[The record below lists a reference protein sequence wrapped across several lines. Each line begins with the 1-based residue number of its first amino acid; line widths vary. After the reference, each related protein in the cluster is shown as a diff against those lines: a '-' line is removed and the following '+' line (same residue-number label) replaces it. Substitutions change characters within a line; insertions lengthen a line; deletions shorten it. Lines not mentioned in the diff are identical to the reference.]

1 MQDYND
7 ERDLETLLS
16 LLKEKNSNMP
26 SIEKIKNDTEYIFYC
41 FKQEMFKYKNDP
53 NYIYS
58 IQNKIRNNDVK
69 VIIISMMLINYC
81 CFGYAPRKIQII
93 SLLLMLN
100 NPLRNGLIE
109 EVKTGEGKSTI
120 IMFLA
125 TLKAL
130 EGKKVDILTSSPVL
144 AERDS
149 KRNKQFF
156 AFFGLTCDY
165 CHEDEDNTN
174 ETLTYQ
180 NYYSDIVYGS
190 ILSFAGDYL
199 RTSFIGCKGRGNR
212 KFEVIII
219 DEIDNICLDNIM
231 NQTQLID
238 NFKGYKF
245 LEYFYLFIY
254 YYLQQICF
262 IECRN
267 SGRKALQNNK
277 ASIVEKLL
285 AKFNEFY
292 SQNLNTKTIK
302 FPLHLH
308 TFIQNRKKDWC
319 NCAYDALFNYKEN
332 KHYLI
337 SYDENYKFETI
348 KPIDFS
354 NTGIIQ
360 DNSIWSGLH
369 QFLEIKHGLRLTE
382 ENLNSCFISNL
393 CFFRLYKEKFG
404 LTGTVGSKK
413 TQEVLKNI
421 YDLDVIFI
429 PTFKE
434 GKYLFNSQSDYSCDN
449 DQQEFYK
456 NVLMEIF
463 QKYYANRAILVI
475 VKYIDQ
481 VRIIKRKLEES
492 NQIDIRNIIV
502 YDRNDNP
509 EQSNF
514 LNKEIGPK
522 TIILSTN
529 LCGRGTDIRINKECE
544 RNGGLYVILTFNAE
558 SERIEKQAL
567 GRAARKGENG
577 SGKIMLYGNA
587 SYESLKNKRESNE
600 NTKFE
605 YLMNSFKKRT
615 IFFQDLFERFCFEL
629 NKMKQR
635 NVSIGQII
643 DIKEKWGLFLV
654 ENDLDKLEEQE
665 DLKQFNS
672 NSNNSNNEQNI
683 ANIKVEIIK
692 NGVDKNYQIIKQ
704 KFFKFINDNFYN
716 NKAYEYINP
725 FIIISDFE
733 DKSIEKAQIMC
744 DSLSLG
750 AIYMQ
755 IYKKITGFTKKID
768 SASFQEILSNFYNLR
783 NKVESL
789 IKQYRLCEQLI
800 ENIEFIGK
808 KRELFKQNKEKI
820 KYLEDFKQN
829 LEDNINFIQ
838 IYVVKKRHI
847 HPGDIEIKLGQIKCQ
862 KEDIQKYFQDFGLYY
877 LFNIQLNES
886 CNIF

>member
-130 EGKKVDILTSSPVL
+130 EGKKVDILTSSSVL

-254 YYLQQICF
+254 YYLQQIYF

-302 FPLHLH
+302 FPPHLH

-360 DNSIWSGLH
+360 DNSVWSGLH

-449 DQQEFYK
+449 NQQEFYK

-635 NVSIGQII
+635 NVNIGQII

>member
-7 ERDLETLLS
+7 ERDLQTLLA
-16 LLKEKNSNMP
+16 LLKEKNPNLP
-26 SIEKIKNDTEYIFYC
+26 SFEKIKNDTEYIFYC
-41 FKQEMFKYKNDP
+41 FQQEMLRYKTDS
-53 NYIYS
+53 NYICS
-58 IQNKIRNNDVK
+58 IQNKFRNNDAK
-69 VIIISMMLINYC
+69 GIIISMMLINYC
-81 CFGYAPRKIQII
+81 FFGYIPRKIQII
-93 SLLLMLN
+93 SLLLMIN
-100 NPLRNGLIE
+100 NPMRNGLIE

-125 TLKAL
+125 TIKAL

-149 KRNKQFF
+149 KRNKQFY

-165 CHEDEDNTN
+165 CHEDENNTN
-174 ETLTYQ
+174 QTLTYQ

-190 ILSFAGDYL
+190 MLSFAGDYL
-199 RTSFIGCKGRGNR
+199 RTSFVGSKGRGNR

-231 NQTQLID
+231 NQTELVD

-245 LEYFYLFIY
+245 LEYFYLIIY

-262 IECRN
+262 KECRS
-267 SGRKALQNNK
+267 SGRNALLNNK
-277 ASIVEKLL
+277 ATIVEKLL
-285 AKFNEFY
+285 DKFNEFY
-292 SQNLNTKTIK
+292 SQNSSTKAIK
-302 FPLHLH
+302 FPPHLE

-319 NCAYDALFNYKEN
+319 NCAYDAFLIYKEN

-337 SYDENYKFETI
+337 SYDEEYKFETI

-360 DNSIWSGLH
+360 DNSVWSGLH

-404 LTGTVGSKK
+404 LTGTIGSKK

-449 DQQEFYK
+449 NQQKFYE
-456 NVLMEIF
+456 NVLMEII

-481 VRIIKRKLEES
+481 VKIIKKKLEES
-492 NQIDIRNIIV
+492 NQIDTRNIIV

-577 SGKIMLYGNA
+577 SGKIMLFGNV
-587 SYESLKNKRESNE
+587 SYENLKNKRESKE

-629 NKMKQR
+629 NKMKTR

-665 DLKQFNS
+665 DLQQFNS
-672 NSNNSNNEQNI
+672 YNSNIGQNI

-692 NGVDKNYQIIKQ
+692 NGVDRNYEIIKQ
-704 KFFKFINDNFYN
+704 KFRKFINDTFYN
-716 NKAYEYINP
+716 NKEYEYINP

-733 DKSIEKAQIMC
+733 DKSFDKAQKMC

-750 AIYMQ
+750 ANYMQ
-755 IYKKITGFTKKID
+755 IYKKITSFTKRID
-768 SASFQEILSNFYNLR
+768 SAFFQEILYSFHNLK

-789 IKQYRLCEQLI
+789 IKQYKLCEQLI
-800 ENIEFIGK
+800 ESIQFFGK
-808 KRELFKQNKEKI
+808 RKELFKQNKEKI

-829 LEDNINFIQ
+829 LEDNISFIN
-838 IYVVKKRHI
+838 IYAMKKRHI
-847 HPGDIEIKLGQIKCQ
+847 HPGDIEIKLGQIKCK
-862 KEDIQKYFQDFGLYY
+862 KEDIIKYFQDLGLYY
-877 LFNIQLNES
+877 IFNIQLNES

>member
-7 ERDLETLLS
+7 ERDLETLLA
-16 LLKEKNSNMP
+16 LLKEKNANLP

-81 CFGYAPRKIQII
+81 CFGYTPRKIQII
-93 SLLLMLN
+93 SLLLMIN
-100 NPLRNGLIE
+100 NPMRNGLIE

-130 EGKKVDILTSSPVL
+130 EGKKVDILTSSSVL

-219 DEIDNICLDNIM
+219 YEIDNICLDNIM

-254 YYLQQICF
+254 YYLKQICF

-277 ASIVEKLL
+277 ASIAEKLL

-302 FPLHLH
+302 FPPHLH

-319 NCAYDALFNYKEN
+319 NCAYDALFYYKEN

-360 DNSIWSGLH
+360 DNSVWSGLH

-456 NVLMEIF
+456 NVLIEIF

-577 SGKIMLYGNA
+577 SGRIMLYGNA

-629 NKMKQR
+629 NKMKKR

-683 ANIKVEIIK
+683 ANIKVEIIT

-733 DKSIEKAQIMC
+733 DKSFEKAQKMC

-789 IKQYRLCEQLI
+789 INQYRLCEQLI

-808 KRELFKQNKEKI
+808 KRELFKQNKEKV

-838 IYVVKKRHI
+838 IYIVKKRHI

>member
-7 ERDLETLLS
+7 ERDLQTLLA
-16 LLKEKNSNMP
+16 LLKEKNPNLP

-41 FKQEMFKYKNDP
+41 FQQEMLRYKTDS

-58 IQNKIRNNDVK
+58 IQNKIRNNDIRG
-69 VIIISMMLINYC
+69 IIISMMLINYC
-81 CFGYAPRKIQII
+81 CFGYIPRKIQII
-93 SLLLMLN
+93 SLLLMIN
-100 NPLRNGLIE
+100 NPMRNGLIE

-125 TLKAL
+125 TIKAL

-149 KRNKQFF
+149 KRNKQFY

-165 CHEDEDNTN
+165 CHEDENNTN
-174 ETLTYQ
+174 ETLSYK

-190 ILSFAGDYL
+190 MLSFAGDYL
-199 RTSFIGCKGRGNR
+199 RTSFIGSKGRGNR

-231 NQTQLID
+231 NQTELVD

-262 IECRN
+262 KECRSSSRN
-267 SGRKALQNNK
+267 ALLNNK
-277 ASIVEKLL
+277 TEIVEKLL

-292 SQNLNTKTIK
+292 SQNLYTKEIK
-302 FPLHLH
+302 FPPHLH

-319 NCAYDALFNYKEN
+319 NCAYDAFLIYKEN

-337 SYDENYKFETI
+337 SYDEQYKFETI

-360 DNSIWSGLH
+360 DNSVWSGLH

-404 LTGTVGSKK
+404 LTGTIGSKK

-434 GKYLFNSQSDYSCDN
+434 GKYIFNSQSDYSCDN
-449 DQQEFYK
+449 NQQKFYE

-463 QKYYANRAILVI
+463 QKYNANRAILVI

-481 VRIIKRKLEES
+481 VKIIKRKLEES
-492 NQIDIRNIIV
+492 NKIDTKNIIV

-509 EQSNF
+509 EQSSF

-529 LCGRGTDIRINKECE
+529 LCGRGTDIKINKDCE

-577 SGKIMLYGNA
+577 SGKIMLFGNV
-587 SYESLKNKRESNE
+587 SYESLKNKRESQE
-600 NTKFE
+600 NSKFE

-629 NKMKQR
+629 NKMKKR

-665 DLKQFNS
+665 DLEQFNS
-672 NSNNSNNEQNI
+672 YDSNIGQNI

-692 NGVDKNYQIIKQ
+692 NGADKNYQIINQ
-704 KFFKFINDNFYN
+704 KFIKFINDTFYN
-716 NKAYEYINP
+716 NKTYEYINP
-725 FIIISDFE
+725 FIIISDCE
-733 DKSIEKAQIMC
+733 DKSLEKAQKMC
-744 DSLSLG
+744 YGLSLG
-750 AIYMQ
+750 ANYMQ

-768 SASFQEILSNFYNLR
+768 SASFQEILYSFYNLK

-789 IKQYRLCEQLI
+789 IKQYKLCEQLI
-800 ENIEFIGK
+800 ENIQCVGK
-808 KRELFKQNKEKI
+808 KKELFKQNKEKI

-829 LEDNINFIQ
+829 LEDNINFIK
-838 IYVVKKRHI
+838 IYVMKKRHI
-847 HPGDIEIKLGQIKCQ
+847 HPGDIEIKLDQIKCK
-862 KEDIQKYFQDFGLYY
+862 KEDIIKYFQDFGLYY
-877 LFNIQLNES
+877 LFNIQSNES

>member
-7 ERDLETLLS
+7 ERDLQILLA
-16 LLKEKNSNMP
+16 LLKEKNQNLP

-41 FKQEMFKYKNDP
+41 FQQEMLRYKTDS
-53 NYIYS
+53 NYINT

-69 VIIISMMLINYC
+69 GIIISMMLINYC
-81 CFGYAPRKIQII
+81 FFGYIPRKIQII
-93 SLLLMLN
+93 SLLLMIN
-100 NPLRNGLIE
+100 NPMRNGLIE

-125 TLKAL
+125 TIKAL

-149 KRNKQFF
+149 KRNKQFY

-165 CHEDEDNTN
+165 CHEDQNNTN
-174 ETLTYQ
+174 QTLTYQ

-190 ILSFAGDYL
+190 MLSFAGDYL
-199 RTSFIGCKGRGNR
+199 RTSFVGSKGRGNR

-231 NQTQLID
+231 NQTELVD

-262 IECRN
+262 KECRS
-267 SGRKALQNNK
+267 SGRNALLNNK
-277 ASIVEKLL
+277 ATIVEKLL
-285 AKFNEFY
+285 DKFNEFY
-292 SQNLNTKTIK
+292 SQNSSTKAIK
-302 FPLHLH
+302 FPPHLE

-319 NCAYDALFNYKEN
+319 NCAYDAFLIYKEN

-337 SYDENYKFETI
+337 SYDEEYKFETI

-360 DNSIWSGLH
+360 DNSVWSGLH

-404 LTGTVGSKK
+404 LTGTIGSKK

-449 DQQEFYK
+449 NQQKFFE
-456 NVLMEIF
+456 NVLMEII

-481 VRIIKRKLEES
+481 VKIIKKKLEES
-492 NQIDIRNIIV
+492 NQIDTRNIIV

-577 SGKIMLYGNA
+577 SGKIMLFGNV
-587 SYESLKNKRESNE
+587 SYENLKNKRESKE

-629 NKMKQR
+629 NKMKKR
-635 NVSIGQII
+635 NVSLGQII

-665 DLKQFNS
+665 DLQQFNS
-672 NSNNSNNEQNI
+672 YNSNMGQNI

-692 NGVDKNYQIIKQ
+692 NGADRNYQIINQ
-704 KFFKFINDNFYN
+704 KFIKFINDTFYN

-733 DKSIEKAQIMC
+733 DKSFEKAQKMC

-750 AIYMQ
+750 ANYMQ
-755 IYKKITGFTKKID
+755 IYKKITGFTKRID
-768 SASFQEILSNFYNLR
+768 SASFQEILYSFDNLK

-789 IKQYRLCEQLI
+789 IKQYKLCEQLI
-800 ENIEFIGK
+800 ESIQFFGK
-808 KRELFKQNKEKI
+808 RKELFKQNIEKI

-829 LEDNINFIQ
+829 LEDNISFIN
-838 IYVVKKRHI
+838 IYAMKKRHI
-847 HPGDIEIKLGQIKCQ
+847 HPGDIEIKLGQIKCK
-862 KEDIQKYFQDFGLYY
+862 KEDIIKYFQDLGLYY
-877 LFNIQLNES
+877 IFNIQLNES

>member
-7 ERDLETLLS
+7 ERDLQTLLA
-16 LLKEKNSNMP
+16 LLKEKNPNLP

-41 FKQEMFKYKNDP
+41 FQQEMLRYKTDS

-69 VIIISMMLINYC
+69 GIIISMMLINYC
-81 CFGYAPRKIQII
+81 CFGYIPRKIQII
-93 SLLLMLN
+93 SLLLMIN
-100 NPLRNGLIE
+100 NPMRNGLIE

-125 TLKAL
+125 TIKAL

-149 KRNKQFF
+149 KRNKQFY

-165 CHEDEDNTN
+165 CHEDENNTN
-174 ETLTYQ
+174 ETLSYK

-190 ILSFAGDYL
+190 MLSFAGDYL
-199 RTSFIGCKGRGNR
+199 RTSFIGSKGRGNR

-231 NQTQLID
+231 NQTELVD

-262 IECRN
+262 KECRSSSRN
-267 SGRKALQNNK
+267 ALLNNK
-277 ASIVEKLL
+277 TEIVEKLL

-292 SQNLNTKTIK
+292 SQNLYTKEIK
-302 FPLHLH
+302 FPPHLH

-319 NCAYDALFNYKEN
+319 NCAYDAFLIYKEN

-337 SYDENYKFETI
+337 SYDEQYKFETI

-360 DNSIWSGLH
+360 DNSVWSGLH

-404 LTGTVGSKK
+404 LTGTIGSKK

-434 GKYLFNSQSDYSCDN
+434 GKYIFNSQSDYSCDN
-449 DQQEFYK
+449 NQQKFYE

-463 QKYYANRAILVI
+463 QKYNANRAILVI

-481 VRIIKRKLEES
+481 VKIIKRKLEES
-492 NQIDIRNIIV
+492 NKIDTKNIIV

-509 EQSNF
+509 EQSSF

-529 LCGRGTDIRINKECE
+529 LCGRGTDIKINKDCE

-577 SGKIMLYGNA
+577 SGKIMLFGNV
-587 SYESLKNKRESNE
+587 SYESLKNKRESQE
-600 NTKFE
+600 NSKFE

-629 NKMKQR
+629 NKMKKR

-665 DLKQFNS
+665 DLEQFNS
-672 NSNNSNNEQNI
+672 YDSNIGQNI

-692 NGVDKNYQIIKQ
+692 NGADKNYQIINQ
-704 KFFKFINDNFYN
+704 KFIKFINDTFYN
-716 NKAYEYINP
+716 NKEYEYINP
-725 FIIISDFE
+725 FIIISDCE
-733 DKSIEKAQIMC
+733 DKSLEKAQKMC
-744 DSLSLG
+744 YGLSLG
-750 AIYMQ
+750 ANYMQ

-768 SASFQEILSNFYNLR
+768 SASFQEILYSFYNLK

-789 IKQYRLCEQLI
+789 IKQYKLCEQLI
-800 ENIEFIGK
+800 ENIQCVGK
-808 KRELFKQNKEKI
+808 KKELFKQNKEKI

-829 LEDNINFIQ
+829 LEDNINFIK
-838 IYVVKKRHI
+838 IYVMKKRHI
-847 HPGDIEIKLGQIKCQ
+847 HPGDIEIKLDQIKCK
-862 KEDIQKYFQDFGLYY
+862 KEDIIKYFQDFGLYY
-877 LFNIQLNES
+877 LFNIQSNES

>member
-7 ERDLETLLS
+7 ERDLQTLLA
-16 LLKEKNSNMP
+16 LLKEKNPNLP
-26 SIEKIKNDTEYIFYC
+26 SFEKIKNDTEYIFYC
-41 FKQEMFKYKNDP
+41 FQQEMLRYKTDS
-53 NYIYS
+53 NYICS
-58 IQNKIRNNDVK
+58 IQNKFRNNDAK
-69 VIIISMMLINYC
+69 GIIISMMLINYC
-81 CFGYAPRKIQII
+81 FFGYIPRKIQII
-93 SLLLMLN
+93 SLLLMIN
-100 NPLRNGLIE
+100 NPMRNGLIE

-149 KRNKQFF
+149 KRNKQFY

-165 CHEDEDNTN
+165 CHEDENNTN
-174 ETLTYQ
+174 QTLTYQ

-190 ILSFAGDYL
+190 MLSFAGDYL
-199 RTSFIGCKGRGNR
+199 RTSFVGSKGRGNR

-231 NQTQLID
+231 NQTELVD

-245 LEYFYLFIY
+245 LEYFYLIIY

-262 IECRN
+262 KECRS
-267 SGRKALQNNK
+267 SGRNALLNNK
-277 ASIVEKLL
+277 ATIVEKLL
-285 AKFNEFY
+285 DKFNEFY
-292 SQNLNTKTIK
+292 SQNSSTKAIK
-302 FPLHLH
+302 FPPHLE

-319 NCAYDALFNYKEN
+319 NCAYDAFLIYKEN

-337 SYDENYKFETI
+337 SYDEEYKFETI

-360 DNSIWSGLH
+360 DNSVWSGLH

-404 LTGTVGSKK
+404 LTGTIGSKK

-449 DQQEFYK
+449 NQQKFYE
-456 NVLMEIF
+456 NVLMEII

-481 VRIIKRKLEES
+481 VKIIKKKLEES
-492 NQIDIRNIIV
+492 NQIDTRNIIV

-529 LCGRGTDIRINKECE
+529 LCGRGTDIKINKECE

-577 SGKIMLYGNA
+577 SGKIMLFGNV
-587 SYESLKNKRESNE
+587 SYENLKNKRESKE

-629 NKMKQR
+629 NKMKTR

-665 DLKQFNS
+665 DLQQFNS
-672 NSNNSNNEQNI
+672 YNSNMGQNI

-692 NGVDKNYQIIKQ
+692 NGADRNYQIINQ
-704 KFFKFINDNFYN
+704 KFIKFINDTFYN

-733 DKSIEKAQIMC
+733 DKSFEKAQKMC

-750 AIYMQ
+750 ANYMQ
-755 IYKKITGFTKKID
+755 IYKKITGFTKRID
-768 SASFQEILSNFYNLR
+768 LASFQEILHSFYNLK

-789 IKQYRLCEQLI
+789 IKQYKLCEQLI
-800 ENIEFIGK
+800 ESIQFFGK
-808 KRELFKQNKEKI
+808 RKELFKQNKEKI

-829 LEDNINFIQ
+829 LEDNISFIN
-838 IYVVKKRHI
+838 IYAMKKRHI
-847 HPGDIEIKLGQIKCQ
+847 HPGDIEIKLGQIKCK
-862 KEDIQKYFQDFGLYY
+862 KEDIIKYFQDLGLYY
-877 LFNIQLNES
+877 IFNIQLNES

>member
-7 ERDLETLLS
+7 ERDLQTLLA
-16 LLKEKNSNMP
+16 LLKEKNPNLP
-26 SIEKIKNDTEYIFYC
+26 SFEKIKNDTEYIFYC
-41 FKQEMFKYKNDP
+41 FQQEMLRYKTDS
-53 NYIYS
+53 NYICS
-58 IQNKIRNNDVK
+58 IQNKFRNNDAK
-69 VIIISMMLINYC
+69 GIIISMMLINYC
-81 CFGYAPRKIQII
+81 FFGYIPRKIQII
-93 SLLLMLN
+93 SLLLMIN
-100 NPLRNGLIE
+100 NPMRNGLIE

-125 TLKAL
+125 TIKAL

-149 KRNKQFF
+149 KRNKQFY

-165 CHEDEDNTN
+165 CHEDENNTN
-174 ETLTYQ
+174 QTLTYQ

-190 ILSFAGDYL
+190 MLSFAGDYL
-199 RTSFIGCKGRGNR
+199 RTSFVGSKGRGNR

-231 NQTQLID
+231 NQTELVD

-245 LEYFYLFIY
+245 LEYFYLIIY

-262 IECRN
+262 KECRS
-267 SGRKALQNNK
+267 SGRNALLNNK
-277 ASIVEKLL
+277 ATIVEKLL
-285 AKFNEFY
+285 DKFNEFY
-292 SQNLNTKTIK
+292 SQNSSTKAIK
-302 FPLHLH
+302 FPPHLE

-319 NCAYDALFNYKEN
+319 NCAYDAFLIYKEN

-337 SYDENYKFETI
+337 SYDEEYKFETI

-360 DNSIWSGLH
+360 DNSVWSGLH

-404 LTGTVGSKK
+404 LTGTIGSKK

-449 DQQEFYK
+449 NQQKFYE
-456 NVLMEIF
+456 NVLMEII

-481 VRIIKRKLEES
+481 VKIIKKKLEES
-492 NQIDIRNIIV
+492 NQIDTRNIIV

-577 SGKIMLYGNA
+577 SGKIMLFGNV
-587 SYESLKNKRESNE
+587 SYENLKNKRESKE

-629 NKMKQR
+629 NKMKTR

-665 DLKQFNS
+665 DLQQFNS
-672 NSNNSNNEQNI
+672 YNSNIGQNI

-692 NGVDKNYQIIKQ
+692 NGVDRNYEIIKK
-704 KFFKFINDNFYN
+704 KFIKFINDTFYN
-716 NKAYEYINP
+716 NKEYEYINP

-733 DKSIEKAQIMC
+733 DKSFDKAQKMC

-750 AIYMQ
+750 ANYMQ
-755 IYKKITGFTKKID
+755 IYKKITSFTKRID
-768 SASFQEILSNFYNLR
+768 SAFFQEILYSFHNLK

-789 IKQYRLCEQLI
+789 IKQYKLCEQLI
-800 ENIEFIGK
+800 ESIQFFGK
-808 KRELFKQNKEKI
+808 RKELFKQNKEKI

-829 LEDNINFIQ
+829 LEDNISFIN
-838 IYVVKKRHI
+838 IYAMKKRHI
-847 HPGDIEIKLGQIKCQ
+847 HPGDIEIKLGQIKCK
-862 KEDIQKYFQDFGLYY
+862 KEDIIKYFQDLGLYY
-877 LFNIQLNES
+877 IFNIQLNES

>member
-1 MQDYND
+1 M
-7 ERDLETLLS
+7 
-16 LLKEKNSNMP
+16 
-26 SIEKIKNDTEYIFYC
+26 
-41 FKQEMFKYKNDP
+41 
-53 NYIYS
+53 
-58 IQNKIRNNDVK
+58 
-69 VIIISMMLINYC
+69 
-81 CFGYAPRKIQII
+81 
-93 SLLLMLN
+93 
-100 NPLRNGLIE
+100 
-109 EVKTGEGKSTI
+109 
-120 IMFLA
+120 
-125 TLKAL
+125 
-130 EGKKVDILTSSPVL
+130 
-144 AERDS
+144 
-149 KRNKQFF
+149 
-156 AFFGLTCDY
+156 
-165 CHEDEDNTN
+165 
-174 ETLTYQ
+174 
-180 NYYSDIVYGS
+180 
-190 ILSFAGDYL
+190 
-199 RTSFIGCKGRGNR
+199 
-212 KFEVIII
+212 
-219 DEIDNICLDNIM
+219 
-231 NQTQLID
+231 
-238 NFKGYKF
+238 
-245 LEYFYLFIY
+245 
-254 YYLQQICF
+254 
-262 IECRN
+262 
-267 SGRKALQNNK
+267 
-277 ASIVEKLL
+277 
-285 AKFNEFY
+285 
-292 SQNLNTKTIK
+292 
-302 FPLHLH
+302 
-308 TFIQNRKKDWC
+308 
-319 NCAYDALFNYKEN
+319 
-332 KHYLI
+332 
-337 SYDENYKFETI
+337 
-348 KPIDFS
+348 
-354 NTGIIQ
+354 
-360 DNSIWSGLH
+360 
-369 QFLEIKHGLRLTE
+369 
-382 ENLNSCFISNL
+382 
-393 CFFRLYKEKFG
+393 
-404 LTGTVGSKK
+404 
-413 TQEVLKNI
+413 
-421 YDLDVIFI
+421 
-429 PTFKE
+429 
-434 GKYLFNSQSDYSCDN
+434 
-449 DQQEFYK
+449 
-456 NVLMEIF
+456 
-463 QKYYANRAILVI
+463 
-475 VKYIDQ
+475 
-481 VRIIKRKLEES
+481 
-492 NQIDIRNIIV
+492 
-502 YDRNDNP
+502 
-509 EQSNF
+509 
-514 LNKEIGPK
+514 
-522 TIILSTN
+522 
-529 LCGRGTDIRINKECE
+529 
-544 RNGGLYVILTFNAE
+544 TFNAE

-629 NKMKQR
+629 NKMKKR

-733 DKSIEKAQIMC
+733 DKSIEKAQKMC

>member
-7 ERDLETLLS
+7 ERDLQTLLA
-16 LLKEKNSNMP
+16 LLKEKNPNLP

-41 FKQEMFKYKNDP
+41 FQQEMLRYKTDS
-53 NYIYS
+53 NYINT

-69 VIIISMMLINYC
+69 GIIISMMLINYC
-81 CFGYAPRKIQII
+81 FFGYKPRKIQII
-93 SLLLMLN
+93 SLLLMIN
-100 NPLRNGLIE
+100 NPMRNGLIE

-125 TLKAL
+125 TIKAL

-149 KRNKQFF
+149 KRNKQFY

-165 CHEDEDNTN
+165 CHEDENNTN
-174 ETLTYQ
+174 QTLTYQ

-190 ILSFAGDYL
+190 MLSFAGDYL
-199 RTSFIGCKGRGNR
+199 RTSFVGSKGRGNR

-231 NQTQLID
+231 NQTELVD

-245 LEYFYLFIY
+245 LEYFYLIIY

-262 IECRN
+262 KECRS
-267 SGRKALQNNK
+267 SGRNALLNNK
-277 ASIVEKLL
+277 ATIVEKLL
-285 AKFNEFY
+285 DKFNEFY
-292 SQNLNTKTIK
+292 SQNSSTKAIK
-302 FPLHLH
+302 FPPHLE

-319 NCAYDALFNYKEN
+319 NCAYDAFLIYKEN

-337 SYDENYKFETI
+337 SYDEEYKFETI

-360 DNSIWSGLH
+360 DNSVWSGLH

-404 LTGTVGSKK
+404 LTGTIGSKK

-449 DQQEFYK
+449 NQQKFYE
-456 NVLMEIF
+456 NVLMEII

-481 VRIIKRKLEES
+481 VKIIKKKLEES
-492 NQIDIRNIIV
+492 NQIDTRNIIV

-529 LCGRGTDIRINKECE
+529 LCGRGTDIKINKECE
-544 RNGGLYVILTFNAE
+544 RTGGLYVILTFNAE

-577 SGKIMLYGNA
+577 SGKIMLFGNV
-587 SYESLKNKRESNE
+587 SYENLKNKRESKE

-629 NKMKQR
+629 NKMKTR

-665 DLKQFNS
+665 DLQQFNS
-672 NSNNSNNEQNI
+672 YNSNMGQNI

-692 NGVDKNYQIIKQ
+692 NGADRNYQIINQ
-704 KFFKFINDNFYN
+704 KFIKFINDTFYN

-733 DKSIEKAQIMC
+733 DKSFEKAQKMC

-750 AIYMQ
+750 ANYMQ
-755 IYKKITGFTKKID
+755 IYKKITGFTKRID
-768 SASFQEILSNFYNLR
+768 LASFQEILHSFYNLK

-789 IKQYRLCEQLI
+789 IKQYKLCEQLI
-800 ENIEFIGK
+800 ESIQFFGK
-808 KRELFKQNKEKI
+808 RKELFKQNKEKI

-829 LEDNINFIQ
+829 LEDNISFIN
-838 IYVVKKRHI
+838 IYAMKKRHI
-847 HPGDIEIKLGQIKCQ
+847 HPGDIEIKLGQIKCK
-862 KEDIQKYFQDFGLYY
+862 KEDIIKYFQDLGLYY
-877 LFNIQLNES
+877 IFNIQLNES

>member
-7 ERDLETLLS
+7 ERDLQTLLA
-16 LLKEKNSNMP
+16 LLKEKNPNLP

-41 FKQEMFKYKNDP
+41 FQQEMLRYKTDS

-58 IQNKIRNNDVK
+58 IQNKIRNNDIRG
-69 VIIISMMLINYC
+69 IIISMMLINYC
-81 CFGYAPRKIQII
+81 CFGYIPRKIQII
-93 SLLLMLN
+93 SLLLMIN
-100 NPLRNGLIE
+100 NPMRNGLIE

-125 TLKAL
+125 TIKAL

-149 KRNKQFF
+149 KRNKQFY

-165 CHEDEDNTN
+165 CHEDENNTN
-174 ETLTYQ
+174 ETLSYK

-190 ILSFAGDYL
+190 MLSFAGDYL
-199 RTSFIGCKGRGNR
+199 RTSFIGSKGRGNR

-231 NQTQLID
+231 NQTELVD

-262 IECRN
+262 KECRSSSRN
-267 SGRKALQNNK
+267 ALLNNK
-277 ASIVEKLL
+277 TEIVEKLL

-292 SQNLNTKTIK
+292 SQNLYTKEIK
-302 FPLHLH
+302 FPPHLH

-319 NCAYDALFNYKEN
+319 NCAYDAFLIYKEN

-337 SYDENYKFETI
+337 SYDEQYKFETI

-360 DNSIWSGLH
+360 DNSVWSGLH

-404 LTGTVGSKK
+404 LTGTIGSKK

-434 GKYLFNSQSDYSCDN
+434 GKYIFNSQSDYSCDN
-449 DQQEFYK
+449 NQQKFYE

-463 QKYYANRAILVI
+463 QKYNANRAILVI

-481 VRIIKRKLEES
+481 VKIIKRKLEES
-492 NQIDIRNIIV
+492 NKIDTKNIIV

-509 EQSNF
+509 EQSSF

-529 LCGRGTDIRINKECE
+529 LCGRGTDIKINKDCE

-577 SGKIMLYGNA
+577 SGKIMLFGNV
-587 SYESLKNKRESNE
+587 SYESLKNKRESQE
-600 NTKFE
+600 NSKFE

-629 NKMKQR
+629 NKMKKR

-665 DLKQFNS
+665 DLEQFNS
-672 NSNNSNNEQNI
+672 YNSNIGQNI

-692 NGVDKNYQIIKQ
+692 NGADKNYQIINQ
-704 KFFKFINDNFYN
+704 KFIKFINDTFYN
-716 NKAYEYINP
+716 NKEYEYINP
-725 FIIISDFE
+725 FIIISDCE
-733 DKSIEKAQIMC
+733 DKSLEKAQKMC
-744 DSLSLG
+744 YGLSLG
-750 AIYMQ
+750 ANYMQ

-768 SASFQEILSNFYNLR
+768 SASFQEILYSFYNLK

-789 IKQYRLCEQLI
+789 IKQYKLCEQLI
-800 ENIEFIGK
+800 ENIQCVGK
-808 KRELFKQNKEKI
+808 KKELFKQNKEKI

-829 LEDNINFIQ
+829 LEDNINFIK
-838 IYVVKKRHI
+838 IYVMKKRHI
-847 HPGDIEIKLGQIKCQ
+847 HPGDIEIKLDQIKCK
-862 KEDIQKYFQDFGLYY
+862 KEDIIKYFQDFGLYY
-877 LFNIQLNES
+877 LFNIQSNES

>member
-7 ERDLETLLS
+7 ERDLQTLLA
-16 LLKEKNSNMP
+16 LLKEKNPNLP

-41 FKQEMFKYKNDP
+41 FQQEMLRYKTDS

-58 IQNKIRNNDVK
+58 IQNKIRNNDIRG
-69 VIIISMMLINYC
+69 IIISMMLINYC
-81 CFGYAPRKIQII
+81 CFGYIPRKIQII
-93 SLLLMLN
+93 SLLLMIN
-100 NPLRNGLIE
+100 NPMRNGLIE

-125 TLKAL
+125 TIKAL

-149 KRNKQFF
+149 KRNKQFY

-165 CHEDEDNTN
+165 CHEDENNTN
-174 ETLTYQ
+174 ETLSYK

-190 ILSFAGDYL
+190 MLSFAGDYL
-199 RTSFIGCKGRGNR
+199 RTSFIGSKGRGNR

-231 NQTQLID
+231 NQTELVD

-262 IECRN
+262 KECRSSSRN
-267 SGRKALQNNK
+267 ALLNNK
-277 ASIVEKLL
+277 TEIVEKLL

-292 SQNLNTKTIK
+292 SQNLYTKEIK
-302 FPLHLH
+302 FPPHLH

-319 NCAYDALFNYKEN
+319 NCAYDAFLIYKEN

-337 SYDENYKFETI
+337 SYDEQYKFETI

-360 DNSIWSGLH
+360 DNSVWSGLH

-404 LTGTVGSKK
+404 LTGTIGSKK

-434 GKYLFNSQSDYSCDN
+434 GKYIFNSQSDYSCDN
-449 DQQEFYK
+449 NQQKFYE

-463 QKYYANRAILVI
+463 QKYNANRAILVI

-481 VRIIKRKLEES
+481 VKIIKRKLEES
-492 NQIDIRNIIV
+492 NKIDTKNIIV

-509 EQSNF
+509 EQSSF

-529 LCGRGTDIRINKECE
+529 LCGRGTDIKINKDCE

-577 SGKIMLYGNA
+577 SGKIMLFGNV
-587 SYESLKNKRESNE
+587 SYESLKNKRESQE
-600 NTKFE
+600 NSKFE

-629 NKMKQR
+629 NKMKKR

-643 DIKEKWGLFLV
+643 DIKEKLGLFLV

-665 DLKQFNS
+665 DLQQFNTY
-672 NSNNSNNEQNI
+672 NSNIGQNI

-692 NGVDKNYQIIKQ
+692 NGADKNYQIINQ
-704 KFFKFINDNFYN
+704 KFIKFINDTFYN
-716 NKAYEYINP
+716 NKEYEYINP
-725 FIIISDFE
+725 FIIISDCE
-733 DKSIEKAQIMC
+733 DKSLEKAQKMC
-744 DSLSLG
+744 YGLSLG
-750 AIYMQ
+750 ANYMQ

-768 SASFQEILSNFYNLR
+768 SASFQEILYSFYNLK

-789 IKQYRLCEQLI
+789 IKQYKLCEQLI
-800 ENIEFIGK
+800 ENIQCVGK
-808 KRELFKQNKEKI
+808 KKELFKQNKEKI

-829 LEDNINFIQ
+829 LEDNINFIK
-838 IYVVKKRHI
+838 IYVMKKRHI
-847 HPGDIEIKLGQIKCQ
+847 HPGDIEIKLDQIKCK
-862 KEDIQKYFQDFGLYY
+862 KEDIIKYFQDFGLYY
-877 LFNIQLNES
+877 LFNIQSNES

>member
-1 MQDYND
+1 MQDYNY
-7 ERDLETLLS
+7 ERDLQTLLT
-16 LLKEKNSNMP
+16 LLKEKNQNLP
-26 SIEKIKNDTEYIFYC
+26 SIEKIKNDTENIFYC
-41 FKQEMFKYKNDP
+41 FQQEMLRYKTDS
-53 NYIYS
+53 NYINT

-69 VIIISMMLINYC
+69 GIIISMMLINYC
-81 CFGYAPRKIQII
+81 FFGYIPRKIQII
-93 SLLLMLN
+93 SLLLMIN
-100 NPLRNGLIE
+100 NPMRNGLIE

-125 TLKAL
+125 TIKAL

-149 KRNKQFF
+149 KRNKQFY

-165 CHEDEDNTN
+165 CHEDENNTN
-174 ETLTYQ
+174 ETLSYK

-190 ILSFAGDYL
+190 MLSFAGDYL
-199 RTSFIGCKGRGNR
+199 RTSFIGSKGRGNR

-231 NQTQLID
+231 NQTELVD

-262 IECRN
+262 KECRSSSRN
-267 SGRKALQNNK
+267 ALLNNK
-277 ASIVEKLL
+277 TEIVEKLL

-292 SQNLNTKTIK
+292 SQNLYTKEIK
-302 FPLHLH
+302 FPPHLH

-319 NCAYDALFNYKEN
+319 NCAYDAFLIYKEN

-337 SYDENYKFETI
+337 SYDEEYKFETI

-360 DNSIWSGLH
+360 DNSVWSGLH

-404 LTGTVGSKK
+404 LTGTIGSKK

-434 GKYLFNSQSDYSCDN
+434 GKYIFNSQSDYSCDN
-449 DQQEFYK
+449 NQQKFYE

-463 QKYYANRAILVI
+463 QKYNANRAILVI

-481 VRIIKRKLEES
+481 VKIIKRKLEES
-492 NQIDIRNIIV
+492 NKIDTKNIIV

-509 EQSNF
+509 EQSSF

-529 LCGRGTDIRINKECE
+529 LCGRGTDIKINKDCE

-577 SGKIMLYGNA
+577 SGKIMLFGNV
-587 SYESLKNKRESNE
+587 SYESLKNKRESQE
-600 NTKFE
+600 NSKFE

-629 NKMKQR
+629 NKMKTR

-665 DLKQFNS
+665 DLEQFNS
-672 NSNNSNNEQNI
+672 YDSNIGQNI

-692 NGVDKNYQIIKQ
+692 NGADKNYQIINQ
-704 KFFKFINDNFYN
+704 KFIKFINDTFYN
-716 NKAYEYINP
+716 NKEYEYINP
-725 FIIISDFE
+725 FIIISDCE
-733 DKSIEKAQIMC
+733 DKSLEKAQKMC
-744 DSLSLG
+744 YGLSLG
-750 AIYMQ
+750 ANYMQ

-768 SASFQEILSNFYNLR
+768 SASFQEILYSFYNLK

-789 IKQYRLCEQLI
+789 IKQYKLCEQLI
-800 ENIEFIGK
+800 ENIQCVGK
-808 KRELFKQNKEKI
+808 KKELFKQNKEKI

-829 LEDNINFIQ
+829 LEDNINFIK
-838 IYVVKKRHI
+838 IYVMKKRHI
-847 HPGDIEIKLGQIKCQ
+847 HPGDIEIKLDQIKCK
-862 KEDIQKYFQDFGLYY
+862 KEDIIKYFQDFGLYY
-877 LFNIQLNES
+877 LFNIQSNES

>member
-7 ERDLETLLS
+7 ERDLQTLLA
-16 LLKEKNSNMP
+16 LLKEKNPNLP
-26 SIEKIKNDTEYIFYC
+26 SFEKIKNDTEYIFYC
-41 FKQEMFKYKNDP
+41 FQQEMLRYKTDS
-53 NYIYS
+53 NYICS
-58 IQNKIRNNDVK
+58 IQNKFRNNDAK
-69 VIIISMMLINYC
+69 GIIISMMLINYC
-81 CFGYAPRKIQII
+81 FFGYIPRKIQII
-93 SLLLMLN
+93 SLLLMIN
-100 NPLRNGLIE
+100 NPMRNGLIE

-149 KRNKQFF
+149 KRNKQFY

-165 CHEDEDNTN
+165 CHEDENNTN
-174 ETLTYQ
+174 QTLTYQ

-190 ILSFAGDYL
+190 MLSFAGDYL
-199 RTSFIGCKGRGNR
+199 RTSFVGSKGRGNR

-231 NQTQLID
+231 NQTELVD

-262 IECRN
+262 KECRS
-267 SGRKALQNNK
+267 SGRNALLNNK
-277 ASIVEKLL
+277 ATIVEKLL
-285 AKFNEFY
+285 DKFNEFY
-292 SQNLNTKTIK
+292 SQNSSTKAIK
-302 FPLHLH
+302 FPPHLE

-319 NCAYDALFNYKEN
+319 NCAYDAFLIYKEN

-337 SYDENYKFETI
+337 SYDEEYKFETI

-360 DNSIWSGLH
+360 DNSVWSGLH

-404 LTGTVGSKK
+404 LTGTIGSKK

-449 DQQEFYK
+449 NQQKFYE
-456 NVLMEIF
+456 NVLMEII

-481 VRIIKRKLEES
+481 VKIIKKKLEES
-492 NQIDIRNIIV
+492 NQIDTRNIIV

-529 LCGRGTDIRINKECE
+529 LCGRGTDIKINKECE

-577 SGKIMLYGNA
+577 SGKIMLFGNV
-587 SYESLKNKRESNE
+587 SYENLKNKRESKE

-629 NKMKQR
+629 NKMKTR

-665 DLKQFNS
+665 DLQQFNS
-672 NSNNSNNEQNI
+672 YNSNMGQNI

-692 NGVDKNYQIIKQ
+692 NGADRNYQIINQ
-704 KFFKFINDNFYN
+704 KFIKFINDTFYN

-733 DKSIEKAQIMC
+733 DKSFEKAQKMC

-750 AIYMQ
+750 ANYMQ
-755 IYKKITGFTKKID
+755 IYKKITGFTKRID
-768 SASFQEILSNFYNLR
+768 LASFQEILHSFYNLK

-789 IKQYRLCEQLI
+789 IKQYKLCEQLI
-800 ENIEFIGK
+800 ESIQFFGK
-808 KRELFKQNKEKI
+808 RKELFKQNKEKI

-829 LEDNINFIQ
+829 LEDNISFIN
-838 IYVVKKRHI
+838 IYAMKKRHI
-847 HPGDIEIKLGQIKCQ
+847 HPGDIEIKLGQIKCK
-862 KEDIQKYFQDFGLYY
+862 KEDIIKYFQDLGLYY
-877 LFNIQLNES
+877 IFNIQLNES

>member
-7 ERDLETLLS
+7 ERDLQTLLA
-16 LLKEKNSNMP
+16 LLKEKNPNLP
-26 SIEKIKNDTEYIFYC
+26 SFEKIKNDTEYIFYC
-41 FKQEMFKYKNDP
+41 FQQEMLRYKTDS
-53 NYIYS
+53 NYICS
-58 IQNKIRNNDVK
+58 IQNKFRNNDAK
-69 VIIISMMLINYC
+69 GIIISMMLINYC
-81 CFGYAPRKIQII
+81 FFGYIPRKIQII
-93 SLLLMLN
+93 SLLLMIN
-100 NPLRNGLIE
+100 NPMRNGLIE

-149 KRNKQFF
+149 KRNKQFY

-165 CHEDEDNTN
+165 CHEDENNTN
-174 ETLTYQ
+174 QTLTYQ

-190 ILSFAGDYL
+190 MLSFAGDYL
-199 RTSFIGCKGRGNR
+199 RTSFVGSKGRGNR

-231 NQTQLID
+231 NQTELVD

-245 LEYFYLFIY
+245 LEYFYLIIY

-262 IECRN
+262 KECRS
-267 SGRKALQNNK
+267 SGRNALLNNK
-277 ASIVEKLL
+277 ATIVEKLL
-285 AKFNEFY
+285 DKFNEFY
-292 SQNLNTKTIK
+292 SQNSSTKAIK
-302 FPLHLH
+302 FPPHLE

-319 NCAYDALFNYKEN
+319 NCAYDAFLIYKEN

-337 SYDENYKFETI
+337 SYDEEYKFETI

-360 DNSIWSGLH
+360 DNSVWSGLH

-404 LTGTVGSKK
+404 LTGTIGSKK

-449 DQQEFYK
+449 NQQKFYE
-456 NVLMEIF
+456 NVLMEII

-481 VRIIKRKLEES
+481 VKIIKKKLEES
-492 NQIDIRNIIV
+492 NQIDTRNIIV

-577 SGKIMLYGNA
+577 SGKIMLFGNV
-587 SYESLKNKRESNE
+587 SYENLKNKRESKE

-629 NKMKQR
+629 NKMKTR

-665 DLKQFNS
+665 DLQQFNS
-672 NSNNSNNEQNI
+672 YNSNIGQNI

-692 NGVDKNYQIIKQ
+692 NGVDRNYEIIKK
-704 KFFKFINDNFYN
+704 KFIKFINDTFYN
-716 NKAYEYINP
+716 NKEYEYINP

-733 DKSIEKAQIMC
+733 DKSFDKAQKMC

-750 AIYMQ
+750 ANYMQ
-755 IYKKITGFTKKID
+755 IYKKITSFTKRID
-768 SASFQEILSNFYNLR
+768 SAFFQEILYSFHNLK

-789 IKQYRLCEQLI
+789 IKQYKLCEQLI
-800 ENIEFIGK
+800 ESIQFFGK
-808 KRELFKQNKEKI
+808 RKELFKQNKEKI

-829 LEDNINFIQ
+829 LEDNISFIN
-838 IYVVKKRHI
+838 IYAMKKRHI
-847 HPGDIEIKLGQIKCQ
+847 HPGDIEIKLGQIKCK
-862 KEDIQKYFQDFGLYY
+862 KEDIIKYFQDLGLYY
-877 LFNIQLNES
+877 IFNIQLNES

>member
-7 ERDLETLLS
+7 ERDLQTLLA
-16 LLKEKNSNMP
+16 LLKEKNPNLP

-41 FKQEMFKYKNDP
+41 FQQEMLRYKTDS
-53 NYIYS
+53 NYINT

-69 VIIISMMLINYC
+69 GIIISMMLINYC
-81 CFGYAPRKIQII
+81 FFGYKPRKIQII
-93 SLLLMLN
+93 SLLLMIN
-100 NPLRNGLIE
+100 NPMRNGLIE

-125 TLKAL
+125 TIKAL

-149 KRNKQFF
+149 KRNKQFY

-165 CHEDEDNTN
+165 CHEDENNTN
-174 ETLTYQ
+174 QTLTYQ

-190 ILSFAGDYL
+190 MLSFAGDYL
-199 RTSFIGCKGRGNR
+199 RTSFVGSKGRGNR

-231 NQTQLID
+231 NQTELVD

-245 LEYFYLFIY
+245 LEYFYLIIY

-262 IECRN
+262 KECRS
-267 SGRKALQNNK
+267 SGRNALLNNK
-277 ASIVEKLL
+277 ATIVEKLL
-285 AKFNEFY
+285 DKFNEFY
-292 SQNLNTKTIK
+292 SQNSSTKAIK
-302 FPLHLH
+302 FPPHLE

-319 NCAYDALFNYKEN
+319 NCAYDAFLIYKEN

-337 SYDENYKFETI
+337 SYDEEYKFETI

-360 DNSIWSGLH
+360 DNSVWSGLH

-404 LTGTVGSKK
+404 LTGTIGSKK

-449 DQQEFYK
+449 NQQKFYE
-456 NVLMEIF
+456 NVLMEII

-481 VRIIKRKLEES
+481 VKIIKKKLEES
-492 NQIDIRNIIV
+492 NQIDTRNIIV

-529 LCGRGTDIRINKECE
+529 LCGRGTDIKINKECE

-577 SGKIMLYGNA
+577 SGKIMLFGNV
-587 SYESLKNKRESNE
+587 SYENLKNKRESKE

-629 NKMKQR
+629 NKMKTR

-665 DLKQFNS
+665 DLQQFNS
-672 NSNNSNNEQNI
+672 YNSNMGQNI

-692 NGVDKNYQIIKQ
+692 NGADRNYQIINQ
-704 KFFKFINDNFYN
+704 KFIKFINDTFYN

-733 DKSIEKAQIMC
+733 DKSFEKAQKMC

-750 AIYMQ
+750 ANYMQ
-755 IYKKITGFTKKID
+755 IYKKITGFTKRID
-768 SASFQEILSNFYNLR
+768 LASFQEILHSFYNLK

-789 IKQYRLCEQLI
+789 IKQYKLCEQLI
-800 ENIEFIGK
+800 ESIQFFGK
-808 KRELFKQNKEKI
+808 RKELFKQNKEKI

-829 LEDNINFIQ
+829 LEDNISFIN
-838 IYVVKKRHI
+838 IYAMKKRHI
-847 HPGDIEIKLGQIKCQ
+847 HPGDIEIKLGQIKCK
-862 KEDIQKYFQDFGLYY
+862 KEDIIKYFQDLGLYY
-877 LFNIQLNES
+877 IFNIQLNES